1 MSKTFGIVLA
11 VSLGLI
17 AVLFAISLSGTG
29 GGSHHQLLKYAVV
42 AADSLREISPEYVGS
57 KKCRICHLDIYKSW
71 QSTKH
76 ARAINALGSE
86 NRDSVECFGCH
97 TTGTKADGSL
107 ILSVGCEAC
116 HGPGSDYRK
125 MRVMK
130 NEELAAQ
137 RGLLMQTV
145 AVCVRCHNENCPSF
159 ADFDYSA
166 IDFEKVH
173 LMPSHDK

>member
-1 MSKTFGIVLA
+1 MSKAFGIVLA

-29 GGSHHQLLKYAVV
+29 GRSHYQLLKSAVV
-42 AADSLREISPEYVGS
+42 TADSLREINPEYVGS

-86 NRDSVECFGCH
+86 NRDSVECLGCH
-97 TTGTKADGSL
+97 TTGTKADGSS

-125 MRVMK
+125 MRIMK
-130 NEELAAQ
+130 NPELASQ
-137 RGLLMQTV
+137 RGLFLQTG
-145 AVCVRCHNENCPSF
+145 AVCIRCHNENCPSS
-159 ADFDYSA
+159 ADFDYSE
-166 IDFEKVH
+166 IDFEEVH
-173 LMPSHDK
+173 VMPSDDN